1 MNSEATAACYVC
13 SVVRLGPT
21 ILDRMAKR
29 IAELVGW
36 TLIVLAVVLL
46 AVPVWLT
53 EYGHVC
59 DGPGVL
65 GAFQASS
72 LSNPCRTFAVVRLY
86 HVAPFLVIGI
96 SCLIGART
104 IFKSD
109 DDATK

>member
-65 GAFQASS
+65 GAIAEDGY
-72 LSNPCRTFAVVRLY
+72 CRNFAVVRLY